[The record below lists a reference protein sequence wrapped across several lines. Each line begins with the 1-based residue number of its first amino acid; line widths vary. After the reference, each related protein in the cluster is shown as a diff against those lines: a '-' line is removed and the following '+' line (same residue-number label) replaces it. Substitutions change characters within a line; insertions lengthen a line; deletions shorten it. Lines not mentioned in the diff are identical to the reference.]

1 MSDVLQAIL
10 IAVVLI
16 PVSMLIGSVLYIV
29 IQDAIRRNMCK
40 D

>member
-1 MSDVLQAIL
+1 MSDALQAIL

-29 IQDAIRRNMCK
+29 IRDAIRRNMRK
-40 D
+40 N

>member
-1 MSDVLQAIL
+1 MSDAFQAIL

-16 PVSMLIGSVLYIV
+16 LVSMLIGSVLYIV
-29 IQDAIRRNMCK
+29 IQDAIRRNMRK